1 MRRTESPL
9 SVTGRRWIAQC
20 GDSGLQFRLNFF
32 IKTLLCMGFIFVL
45 YSKYQLRLIIMLREN
60 ISLGWFDKLELRSL
74 MADIFLAK
82 NRC

>member
-1 MRRTESPL
+1 
-9 SVTGRRWIAQC
+9 
-20 GDSGLQFRLNFF
+20 
-32 IKTLLCMGFIFVL
+32 
-45 YSKYQLRLIIMLREN
+45 MLREN